1 MGISFT
7 SLAVVAA
14 AAFAAPLLEPVQV
27 LALIGLSFLLL
38 IAGLEVDDDRLR
50 GRLLRVTGLGFV
62 VSLALG
68 LGAGLAL
75 HGAGQDMGLIS
86 AANAAAVIAAGLL
99 SVLLF
104 PAGALSLLRTA
115 VEPREAETPSLA
127 ATQH

>member
-1 MGISFT
+1 
-7 SLAVVAA
+7 
-14 AAFAAPLLEPVQV
+14 
-27 LALIGLSFLLL
+27 
-38 IAGLEVDDDRLR
+38 
-50 GRLLRVTGLGFV
+50 
-62 VSLALG
+62 
-68 LGAGLAL
+68 
-75 HGAGQDMGLIS
+75 MGLIS